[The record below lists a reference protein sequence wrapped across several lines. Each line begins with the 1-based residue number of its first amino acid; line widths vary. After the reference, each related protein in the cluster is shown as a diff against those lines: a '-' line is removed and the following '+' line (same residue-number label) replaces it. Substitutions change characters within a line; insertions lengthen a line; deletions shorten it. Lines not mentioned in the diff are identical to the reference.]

1 MAQNPEQQNDDLRL
15 MRLISQGDIEAIEDC
30 YRKYAPLIRRY
41 IVSRNGHHDPEDLLQ
56 EVFTR
61 LCQQRQNY
69 HGTANISTYLI
80 AITNNV
86 LSEAERH
93 RKRCITGESWENLL
107 GQIAGPED
115 SEMDLH
121 HQDLHQILQD
131 AVAKLSD
138 EQRQAINIFLG
149 EDVADEDSEIAKCSR
164 IAMRKRFY
172 RARSTLKGILNKDL
186 GLERQ
191 KFHFSNTLK

>member
-1 MAQNPEQQNDDLRL
+1 LAQYPEQQNDDLRL
-15 MRLISQGDIEAIEDC
+15 MRLISQGDIEAIEEC

-56 EVFTR
+56 EVFSR
-61 LCQQRQNY
+61 LCHQQQNY
-69 HGTANISTYLI
+69 HGSANIHTYLI

-115 SEMDLH
+115 SKMDLH

-131 AVAKLSD
+131 AVAMLSD

-149 EDVADEDSEIAKCSR
+149 EDVADEDSEVGKCSR
-164 IAMRKRFY
+164 TAMRERFY
-172 RARSTLKGILNKDL
+172 RARDNLKCILSRDFRL
-186 GLERQ
+186 DG
-191 KFHFSNTLK
+191 